1 MTQFDA
7 RRRTFAGVSVALSA
21 LLFLGPCDS
30 DETLGAGV
38 IRSVQ
43 IEGGCW
49 ELRTEGEEYEVLNLE
64 EDFPSFAE
72 DGLSVRFEGE
82 IRDDVATFCQ
92 LGPSLELHELERL
105 E

>member
-1 MTQFDA
+1 MTRFDA
-7 RRRTFAGVSVALSA
+7 RRRFSAAALALAGLAFV
-21 LLFLGPCDS
+21 GPCES

-82 IRDDVATFCQ
+82 IRDDVATICQ
-92 LGPSLELHELERL
+92 LGPNLELHELERL